1 MLNGLFYF
9 HLLCYSLFENLK
21 LTIHKQKVLNFL
33 EIGPEKGRKVGIW
46 IHLTSKVHYPFW
58 ERVMPKSLN
67 VKSPIL
73 KTNHSRRL
81 KEQQTIPGKKKISY
95 SKKLNKNGEAKMIC
109 KLQRSTKSNFNDASL
124 MRYCFLHFFVASYT
138 PFLSSGM

>member
-1 MLNGLFYF
+1 MNNPWKFVL
-9 HLLCYSLFENLK
+9 LK
-21 LTIHKQKVLNFL
+21 LYWFSFHFIFCLWFCLSLYFLVCELPYRQLERRIGALNWRIWVKKQ
-33 EIGPEKGRKVGIW
+33 GPN
-46 IHLTSKVHYPFW
+46 HLKRYCTKKHSKLS
-58 ERVMPKSLN
+58 ETTKR
-67 VKSPIL
+67 
-73 KTNHSRRL
+73 
-81 KEQQTIPGKKKISY
+81 EQQTIPGKKKISY